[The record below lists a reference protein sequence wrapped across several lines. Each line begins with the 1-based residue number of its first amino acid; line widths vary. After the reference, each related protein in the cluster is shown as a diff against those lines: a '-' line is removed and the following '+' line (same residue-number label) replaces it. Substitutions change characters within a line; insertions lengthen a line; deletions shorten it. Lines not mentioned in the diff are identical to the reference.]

1 MRTRFLDKP
10 GCIRL
15 ANAVLARSVGRLRM
29 LADAW
34 LPASC
39 ALCSLPPSI
48 KMRFEAGIC
57 DSCVER
63 LAGAAA
69 QRCPVC
75 AIRLPAGLATGTPC
89 ARCDRSP
96 PAFEHTVVLADY
108 APPLDRLIH
117 AMKFGSDLAAARA
130 LGKLLAIRVHAN
142 ADAKPQLLV
151 AVPLAPARLA
161 TRGYNQSEAI
171 ARALARSLG
180 IPLVRNGLLRIRETA
195 AQSSLALAGRSA
207 NLHDA
212 FSAATRFDD
221 RVVGLVDDVM
231 TSGATLQAIACIL
244 KQAGARRVVNLVAA
258 RTP

>member
-1 MRTRFLDKP
+1 M
-10 GCIRL
+10 
-15 ANAVLARSVGRLRM
+15 
-29 LADAW
+29 
-34 LPASC
+34 
-39 ALCSLPPSI
+39 
-48 KMRFEAGIC
+48 
-57 DSCVER
+57 
-63 LAGAAA
+63 
-69 QRCPVC
+69 
-75 AIRLPAGLATGTPC
+75 
-89 ARCDRSP
+89 
-96 PAFEHTVVLADY
+96 VLADY

-130 LGKLLAIRVHAN
+130 LGKLLAIRAQAN
-142 ADAKPQLLV
+142 ADVKPQLLV